1 MKHRVSRLPVLLMT
15 AFFALSIIAG
25 ANAASNVPS
34 EMEAWLKSA
43 KLGPYDR
50 AENWDDI
57 VAMAKAE
64 GEVVVYTS
72 SGRIAKLVKRLN
84 ALYPE
89 IKLTVHDL
97 GPVVLAE
104 VRNRLVIGNQ
114 AAGLADRG
122 RDRGVVHR
130 CCHRGWGQG
139 RYSLRH
145 VVDWRTAG
153 NRLPGRE

>member
-84 ALYPE
+84 A
-89 IKLTVHDL
+89 
-97 GPVVLAE
+97 PVS
-104 VRNRLVIGNQ
+104 GDQ
-114 AAGLADRG
+114 GDRARSRARCPCGSPQSSCDREPGG
-122 RDRGVVHR
+122 RS
-130 CCHRGWGQG
+130 C
-139 RYSLRH
+139 
-145 VVDWRTAG
+145 
-153 NRLPGRE
+153 